1 MSDADQN
8 LRGILEGCRKCNR
21 NSQRRLYEHFYGY
34 AMSICLR
41 YTANRPEALEILNDA
56 FLKVFTKIDQYDP
69 AFPFK
74 GWLRRVIIHTAID
87 QFRKFKPPQ
96 YEELTA
102 ALQVADEEIP
112 MPFLSQEEDV
122 LPVLQQLSPAYRVVF
137 NLYVL
142 EEYSHN
148 EIATMLGITA
158 GASRS
163 NLTRACEKLRT
174 LLTTQSKKQINSCEL

>member
-8 LRGILEGCRKCNR
+8 LRVLLEGCRKCNR

-41 YTANRPEALEILNDA
+41 YTTNRGEALEVLNDA

-74 GWLRRVIIHTAID
+74 GWLRRVLIHTAID
-87 QFRKFKPPQ
+87 QFRKSKPPRH
-96 YEELTA
+96 EELSA
-102 ALQVADEEIP
+102 ALQLPDAEIP
-112 MPFLSQEEDV
+112 MPFLSPEEDV
-122 LPVLQQLSPAYRVVF
+122 LPVLQALSPAYRVVF

-148 EIATMLGITA
+148 EIAELLGITP

-174 LLTTQSKKQINSCEL
+174 LLASQNKKKVNSYEL